1 MDFLDKTLGKL
12 IQPSKSKIV
21 IEMEKEYERRNK
33 KYYMRLRRLCKK
45 HGITYSRDLSYWDFS
60 EPIGTIGM
68 NENVDGYENAY
79 YYVKE
84 KLEPDVSS

>member
-1 MDFLDKTLGKL
+1 MMNFLDKQLGKFL
-12 IQPSKSKIV
+12 QPPKHKIQ
-21 IEMEKEYERRNK
+21 IEAEKRDK
-33 KYYMRLRRLCKK
+33 KYYMRLRRLCQK
-45 HGITYSRDLSYWDFS
+45 HGITYKRDLSYWDFS

-84 KLEPDVSS
+84 KLEP

>member
-1 MDFLDKTLGKL
+1 MDFLDKQLGKL
-12 IQPSKSKIV
+12 FQPPKHR
-21 IEMEKEYERRNK
+21 IEIEAEKRDK
-33 KYYMRLRRLCKK
+33 KYYMRLRRLCQK

-60 EPIGTIGM
+60 EPIGTVGM

-84 KLEPDVSS
+84 KLEP